1 MSGKRV
7 GGLAFA
13 GIVGALAGASIAGR
27 RGTRGAVAG
36 ALAGAAA
43 LAASEAVARARQRPG
58 EIPAW
63 WSRVVM
69 SGALAAPAGWL
80 GGRLSKAGPVPVGLA
95 AGSLAGAL
103 GLRPQKV
110 ALGPVVG
117 AAVGAAWQLSGG
129 SEAPPAAVAASAV
142 VGYRA
147 LSAVLFRNPQVSL
160 LAERV

>member
-1 MSGKRV
+1 MTVGERFRAVSGKRV

-27 RGTRGAVAG
+27 RGTRGA
-36 ALAGAAA
+36 AA
-43 LAASEAVARARQRPG
+43 EAVARARQRPG

-129 SEAPPAAVAASAV
+129 SEAPPA
-142 VGYRA
+142 
-147 LSAVLFRNPQVSL
+147 
-160 LAERV
+160 E